1 MIRYFARHPTAAN
14 LLMIAFMVSGLFAA
28 PLLNRETFPRVQPNK
43 VEIQVLN
50 PGARAEDV
58 EEAIC
63 QRIEDA
69 IDGIDN
75 VDEIT
80 CEAHEGRAR
89 AVVKM
94 DEGADFDRFTSD
106 VRTEIDAITDFPDQ
120 AEDPVV
126 KQLGRTDFVASVAVT
141 GAATKPDLKA
151 LAENLKDRML
161 RFGGIPKID
170 IKGFADHQIRIELP
184 DAVIRQYGISI
195 SDVARA
201 IQRQS
206 LDLPSGTL
214 QTGDQDLLIRVAD
227 ERKTVNDFRDVIV
240 VAAAGGGQIRLGEI
254 ATITDRFDV
263 EEAKTLFNGKP
274 AAILDITKTAT
285 DDTLAVIGAVND
297 FLAHERQVAPPG
309 IEMVITN
316 DISSIVRDR
325 LRLLLTNGGQGLVLV
340 LLVLWLFFGFRYAF
354 WVAAGLPVSFLGA
367 VVLMVAIGYTIN
379 MLTMVGLLIVIGLLM
394 DDAIVIAENVAT
406 KRAQGLPPIDAAI
419 EGAKQVMPGVFASF
433 ATTACIFGSLAFLK
447 GDIGQILRVVPIV
460 MLFVLVISLI
470 EAFLILPHHLAHAL
484 SRADD
489 KPARVQAE
497 VGRFIDWLRDR
508 VVGPVA
514 IAAVQWRYLT
524 AGIAVGLMLIAISTI
539 AGGWLKFAAFPELDG
554 NVMEARI
561 LLPQGTPLKRT
572 EQVVATITEALARV
586 NERLSPAQPGGQALI
601 RKVVTKFNEN
611 KTANETGA
619 HVATITVDL
628 LDSETRSSRI
638 DDVIALWREESG
650 TLADIVSVRF
660 AESQIGPAGL
670 AFDVRLT
677 GDDLNEIK
685 AAARE
690 LTAKLDGYR
699 GTSNLTDDLR
709 PGKPELRVRLKDGA
723 STLGID
729 ARQIAD
735 QLRAAFFG
743 TTVSEIQRGAEA
755 YEIDVRIDP
764 RNKDSLSDMDN
775 FTISQSDGSLIPLTA
790 IADIVIGRGFSRINR
805 VNGQRT
811 VTVQGDVDVTIANAN
826 EILSDTRKNFF
837 PELARQYPGVSISL
851 QGQNKEAQTTQ
862 QSMVSGFI
870 LGLIGVY
877 LLLSFQFRSYVEPL
891 IVMIIIPFA
900 LGGAI
905 AGHLLLGLD
914 FTMPSMLGFVAL
926 AGVVVN
932 DSILLVEFIKHYHG
946 DTKSV
951 AKAAP
956 LASQAR
962 FRAILLTSLT
972 TIVGLLPLLAETSL
986 QAQVLIPLVTSL
998 AFGLVARPFWCC
1010 SWCRRC
1016 MRSLTIS
1023 AWPNSTDGFVV
1034 VQLGR
1039 LWRRGLL
1046 FHRIDHRIDYR

>member
-151 LAENLKDRML
+151 FAENLKDRML

-170 IKGFADHQIRIELP
+170 IKGFSDHQIRIELP

-240 VAAAGGGQIRLGEI
+240 VAAAGGGQIRLGDI

-285 DDTLAVIGAVND
+285 DDTLAVIDAVND
-297 FLAHERQVAPPG
+297 FLAHERQRAPPG
-309 IEMVITN
+309 VEMVITN

-325 LRLLLTNGGQGLVLV
+325 LQLLLSNGGQGLVLV

-433 ATTACIFGSLAFLK
+433 ATTTCIFGSLAFLK
-447 GDIGQILRVVPIV
+447 GEIGQILRVVPIV
-460 MLFVLVISLI
+460 MLFVLVVSLI

-484 SRADD
+484 SRADIE
-489 KPARVQAE
+489 PARIQAAT
-497 VGRFIDWLRDR
+497 GRFIDWLRDR

-539 AGGWLKFAAFPELDG
+539 AGGWLKFSAFPELDG
-554 NVMEARI
+554 NDMEARI
-561 LLPQGTPLKRT
+561 LLPQGTPLTRT

-586 NERLSPAQPGGQALI
+586 NERLTPQQPGGQKLV

-628 LDSETRSSRI
+628 LDSEARSSRI
-638 DDVIALWREESG
+638 DDVIAQWRAESG
-650 TLADIVSVRF
+650 DIADVVSVRF

-677 GDDLNEIK
+677 GRDLYELK
-685 AAARE
+685 AAARD
-690 LTAKLDGYR
+690 LTAKLDSYR

-709 PGKPELRVRLKDGA
+709 PGKPELRIRLKDGA

-735 QLRAAFFG
+735 QLRAAYFG

-837 PELARQYPGVSISL
+837 PELVRQYPGVSISL
-851 QGQNKEAQTTQ
+851 QGQNKEAQTTLR
-862 QSMVSGFI
+862 SMVSGFI

-951 AKAAP
+951 AEAAP

-998 AFGLVARPFWCC
+998 AFGLVATTVLVLFLVPAVYAILDDF
-1010 SWCRRC
+1010 
-1016 MRSLTIS
+1016 
-1023 AWPNSTDGFVV
+1023 
-1034 VQLGR
+1034 
-1039 LWRRGLL
+1039 GLAKL
-1046 FHRIDHRIDYR
+1046 D

>member
-14 LLMIAFMVSGLFAA
+14 LVMIGFIVSGLFAA
-28 PLLNRETFPRVQPNK
+28 PVLHRETFPRVQPNK

-75 VDEIT
+75 VDEII

-89 AVVKM
+89 AVVEM
-94 DEGADFDRFTSD
+94 DEDADFDRFTTD

-141 GAATKPDLKA
+141 GAASKPDLKA
-151 LAENLKDRML
+151 YAEALKDRML

-170 IKGFADHQIRIELP
+170 VKGFSDHQIRIELP

-214 QTGDQDLLIRVAD
+214 QTGDQDLLIRIAD
-227 ERKTVNDFRDVIV
+227 ERKAVNDFRDVIV
-240 VAAAGGGQIRLGEI
+240 VAATGGGQIRLGDI
-254 ATITDRFDV
+254 ASITDRFDV
-263 EEAKTLFNGKP
+263 DEAKVLFNGKP
-274 AAILDITKTAT
+274 AAILDITKTEN
-285 DDTLAVIGAVND
+285 DDTLLVIDAVND
-297 FLAHERQVAPPG
+297 FLERERQIAPPG
-309 IEMVITN
+309 VEMVVTN
-316 DISSIVRDR
+316 DNSSIVRDR

-354 WVAAGLPVSFLGA
+354 WVAAGLPISFLGA
-367 VVLMVAIGYTIN
+367 VVLMVAVGYTIN

-406 KRAQGLPPIDAAI
+406 KRDQGMPPVDAAI
-419 EGAKQVMPGVFASF
+419 EGAKQVLPSVFASF
-433 ATTACIFGSLAFLK
+433 ATTTCIFGSLAFLK

-460 MLFVLVISLI
+460 MLFVLVVSLI

-484 SRADD
+484 ARADD
-489 KPARVQAE
+489 KPARIQAA
-497 VGRFIDWLRDR
+497 VRFGIDWLGDR
-508 VVGPVA
+508 VVSPVA
-514 IAAVQWRYLT
+514 NAAVQWRYLT
-524 AGIAVGLMLIAISTI
+524 AGIAVGLMLMAISTI

-554 NVMEARI
+554 NVMEARV
-561 LLPQGTPLKRT
+561 LLPQGTPLART
-572 EQVVATITEALARV
+572 EQVVARITTALGLV
-586 NERLSPAQPGGQALI
+586 NERLSPKQPDGQPLI
-601 RKVVTKFNEN
+601 RTVVTKFNEN
-611 KTANETGA
+611 TTANETGA
-619 HVATITVDL
+619 HVASITVDL

-638 DDVIALWREESG
+638 DDVIALWRAESG
-650 TLADIVSVRF
+650 NMADIVSVRF
-660 AESQIGPAGL
+660 SESQVGPAGL

-677 GDDLNEIK
+677 GDDLNELK
-685 AAARE
+685 AAAVD

-723 STLGID
+723 STLGVD
-729 ARQIAD
+729 VRQIAD

-764 RNKDSLSDMDN
+764 RNKDSLADIDN

-790 IADIVIGRGFSRINR
+790 IAEIETGRGFSRINR

-811 VTVQGDVDVTIANAN
+811 ITVQGDVDVTIANAN
-826 EILSDTRKNFF
+826 EILNDTRKTFF
-837 PELARQYPGVSISL
+837 PELAKRYPGVSISL

-862 QSMVSGFI
+862 GSMLSGFI

-877 LLLSFQFRSYVEPL
+877 LLLSFQFKSYVEPL

-900 LGGAI
+900 LAGAI
-905 AGHLLLGLD
+905 VGHLLLGLD

-932 DSILLVEFIKHYHG
+932 DSILLVNFIKHFHG
-946 DTKSV
+946 DTQSV
-951 AKAAP
+951 AEAAS
-956 LASQAR
+956 LASRAR

-986 QAQVLIPLVTSL
+986 QAQILIPLVTSL
-998 AFGLVARPFWCC
+998 AFGLMATTVLVLFLVPAMYSILDDF
-1010 SWCRRC
+1010 
-1016 MRSLTIS
+1016 
-1023 AWPNSTDGFVV
+1023 
-1034 VQLGR
+1034 
-1039 LWRRGLL
+1039 GLAN
-1046 FHRIDHRIDYR
+1046 ID